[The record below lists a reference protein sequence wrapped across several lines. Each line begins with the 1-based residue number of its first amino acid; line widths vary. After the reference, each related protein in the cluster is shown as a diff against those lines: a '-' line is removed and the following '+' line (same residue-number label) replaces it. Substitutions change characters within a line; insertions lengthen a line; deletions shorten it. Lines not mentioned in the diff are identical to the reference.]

1 MYLLQKFATNK
12 RQPSNAKIPW
22 FLTNLE
28 SYYAKE
34 MEAWELARLQKDDSR
49 DSNENGDDL
58 PIEIRHLEENDDML
72 LIPPLFPSMIG
83 GVTVITFGEEQ
94 LSKSKSLNDITK
106 LTPVE
111 KRRMK
116 DHGRSKT
123 CDDPTV
129 PCMEKRL
136 KLEKIESTKSAEIKP
151 ELASSCQSVQSTE
164 GSGWLSGSF
173 FENPHFGSLSSLS
186 SAKSAIS
193 ALSIKSDSGIGSSFS
208 KIAKS
213 DSKKIQRNWCSESQ
227 LGKTP
232 IDLKQE
238 DLMRK
243 DCQTVNNENQAASN
257 RTFSVSLGAIQK
269 TNKARSLS
277 TLFKPNL
284 SVQPSE
290 KEKSKTMQSIEGK
303 LMVAIKEVN
312 ESDVSETNTPIPSP
326 GLSMPLRDS
335 RGRHKEHR
343 PTLVKQKHS
352 IQAFSFPDQNLIAQ
366 QHYKELRKELNP
378 ISENESISNPPKN
391 LNSKIEIEIT
401 QISVS
406 NPTPKREKKITKQV
420 SLNDEIFYAE
430 RQKEKEEIKEK
441 IKRQQSLP
449 EEHLSNEKPKT
460 FRESLIA
467 VTQTKKFE
475 IFRDSLIKFRSSGVR
490 SDTTDQEQITSDPNQ
505 STSLRVGIAKMLHR
519 WKSETEEG
527 NCPKSFTQKKG
538 VNIDPIN
545 VFGIRRDQSL
555 DSATRRGLFHKKG
568 AWSPK
573 SPKQQL
579 DTQSVS
585 ENPNLL
591 SPTIRRCCMECPE
604 DGSYVNERRLSK
616 GETGSDSSKDSSI
629 QSDTSLDSEDS
640 CISVIFVPHPEGQ
653 KIGESSRQNSQSQ
666 RSTSNS
672 SESSE
677 SPTGRGS
684 PLSPGTKVISPVKI
698 HAKGNSV
705 TCQKTSPSGDAKVPS
720 KPCENSIVVTEAVG
734 VQQAIQGQENE
745 AQESLKLQTP
755 KNSQFSAISALPK
768 IPEHKSFEMEDLPDE
783 NPINCHPRAFAERVE
798 IDMNPPLSPHPRTQ
812 PSSKYDYPIVR
823 HHPLFAKNQRCR
835 SGTIS
840 SLLLGE
846 NIEYMRKPG
855 VSLTKGVQSVR
866 KSTPKLLT
874 FEIYNPETD
883 DLDSDSSLSSSPD
896 SGESVVSVISDA
908 KNIDNAKRELE
919 NLVYES
925 QNPPPSDDDRIFKFD
940 LPDIQK
946 EVDKSLTDS
955 ISSVEQTKDNKDAS
969 EIQESIKSELIFAF
983 ELEEIERKSEERK
996 KGLMCLLDENKS
1008 VLQNINESQRKS
1020 DAVEEV
1026 SWKTAVQLQSMEE
1039 LRIPSFS
1046 RSASSSPERAECKS
1060 EPISVPFKH
1069 EKSDAQ
1075 KQGSLDSLNSLSEQN
1090 KPDIAC
1096 EEPSTQRAETSRPE
1110 SSSRVS
1116 SVNKLKQI
1124 SRHIEEEI
1132 PEIDLES
1139 CFSEKTV
1146 TSVASIAPVPVQIVN
1161 VPIEICVTEHE
1172 AEVIEIKPEE
1182 CPTVHKIESEA
1193 STSPIKVQ
1201 VKSEEAA
1208 EQDKSKDVSTAEDFS
1223 PKKSKDL
1230 SKMRK
1235 NSEDKKEEKVPE
1247 SIITKTTEMDSPV
1260 CVPYRRLEKKKRDDS
1275 LESNTASIKSSV
1287 QLSDTGSLLS
1297 HRFSTISISSN
1308 VSSDVSFGNTSA
1320 VSGSSC
1326 YLASMSSA
1334 DFDDRPALASSFSL
1348 SEAEENEYIN
1358 NQESIDGSKEKET
1371 ENKLPLSPQIK
1382 KDQLSPPKQTAGKQS
1397 ERPKLKSLFKR
1408 SSDGKKNNSS
1418 AESRSKS
1425 LHSSNESRSRDGND
1439 ENSNGKQN
1447 RSRIGTFSSLTPETS
1462 LEQTTCVEHCSSSFE
1477 EELLRSMN
1485 NEEENCDDNAF
1496 SASDSEDSAEA
1507 GGSLTHH
1514 RYYHVFR
1521 EGEIDHIIE
1530 KYVENLHIISSYYDH
1545 ANWCIIAEKVNVWT
1559 I

>member
-1 MYLLQKFATNK
+1 
-12 RQPSNAKIPW
+12 
-22 FLTNLE
+22 
-28 SYYAKE
+28 
-34 MEAWELARLQKDDSR
+34 MEAWELARLQKGDSG
-49 DSNENGDDL
+49 DSNEAGDDL
-58 PIEIRHLEENDDML
+58 PIEIRHLEDNADML
-72 LIPPLFPSMIG
+72 LIPPLFPSMLG
-83 GVTVITFGEEQ
+83 GVTVITFGDEQ
-94 LSKSKSLNDITK
+94 LIKSKSLNDITR
-106 LTPVE
+106 LNPVE

-116 DHGRSKT
+116 DQGRSKT

-129 PCMEKRL
+129 PFVEKRL
-136 KLEKIESTKSAEIKP
+136 KLDKIESTKSADNKP

-173 FENPHFGSLSSLS
+173 FDNPHFGSLTSLS

-208 KIAKS
+208 KKGKS
-213 DSKKIQRNWCSESQ
+213 ESKKIQRNWCSESQ
-227 LGKTP
+227 LGKNPTDQKP
-232 IDLKQE
+232 GDFLN
-238 DLMRK
+238 K
-243 DCQTVNNENQAASN
+243 DCQKGHNENHPPSGRLLSA
-257 RTFSVSLGAIQK
+257 SLGATQK

-277 TLFKPNL
+277 TLFKPNT
-284 SVQPSE
+284 SAQQGE
-290 KEKSKTMQSIEGK
+290 KEKYKAMQSIEGK

-326 GLSMPLRDS
+326 GISLPIKDTRV
-335 RGRHKEHR
+335 RNKEHR

-366 QHYKELRKELNP
+366 QHYKELRKELNQFTEK
-378 ISENESISNPPKN
+378 ENVSNPQPN

-401 QISVS
+401 KISVS
-406 NPTPKREKKITKQV
+406 NPTPPREKQIRKQV
-420 SLNDEIFYAE
+420 SLNDEIFYLE

-467 VTQTKKFE
+467 VTQTKKFD
-475 IFRDSLIKFRSSGVR
+475 IFRDSLIKFRGSGVR
-490 SDTTDQEQITSDPNQ
+490 SDTEEQEQVTSDPSQ
-505 STSLRVGIAKMLHR
+505 GTSLRIGIAKMLHR

-527 NCPKSFTQKKG
+527 DSPKSFTQKKG

-579 DTQSVS
+579 DTASVT

-604 DGSYVNERRLSK
+604 DSSYVNERRLSK
-616 GETGSDSSKDSSI
+616 GEAGSDSSSKDSSI

-653 KIGESSRQNSQSQ
+653 KLGDSSRQNSQSQ

-698 HAKGNSV
+698 HAKGNCLTS
-705 TCQKTSPSGDAKVPS
+705 QKISPSGDSKIPS
-720 KPCENSIVVTEAVG
+720 KLCENSVVVTEVVG
-734 VQQAIQGQENE
+734 VQQTIQGQENE

-755 KNSQFSAISALPK
+755 QNSQFPPVSALPK

-798 IDMNPPLSPHPRTQ
+798 IDTNPPLSPHPKT
-812 PSSKYDYPIVR
+812 PSCKYDYPIVR
-823 HHPLFAKNQRCR
+823 HHPLFAKNQRSR

-866 KSTPKLLT
+866 KTTPKLLT

-919 NLVYES
+919 NLVKEGQHPGAS
-925 QNPPPSDDDRIFKFD
+925 SEEDRIFKFD
-940 LPDIQK
+940 LPDIKK
-946 EVDKSLTDS
+946 EVEKSLSGSINSMEPDS
-955 ISSVEQTKDNKDAS
+955 ESTGAS
-969 EIQESIKSELIFAF
+969 ELPESIKSELIFPF
-983 ELEEIERKSEERK
+983 QMEDIERKSEERK

-1008 VLQNINESQRKS
+1008 VLQNINESLRKS

-1026 SWKTAVQLQSMEE
+1026 SWKTASQLQSMEE
-1039 LRIPSFS
+1039 LRLPSFS
-1046 RSASSSPERAECKS
+1046 RSASSSPERKECKS
-1060 EPISVPFKH
+1060 EPISFPSKN
-1069 EKSDAQ
+1069 EKSEAQ
-1075 KQGSLDSLNSLSEQN
+1075 KQGSLDSLKSLSEQN
-1090 KPDIAC
+1090 KPDIVC
-1096 EEPSTQRAETSRPE
+1096 EEPSPRQRDKNKADNHRISA
-1110 SSSRVS
+1110 
-1116 SVNKLKQI
+1116 VNKLKQI
-1124 SRHIEEEI
+1124 SRHIEEETDDV
-1132 PEIDLES
+1132 PGFPHIDS
-1139 CFSEKTV
+1139 PSKGV
-1146 TSVASIAPVPVQIVN
+1146 K

-1172 AEVIEIKPEE
+1172 VDKTEILPDSG
-1182 CPTVHKIESEA
+1182 PTKHSQQARESHPSQHARDTQETQHKENCERSIPATVKTDESG
-1193 STSPIKVQ
+1193 
-1201 VKSEEAA
+1201 
-1208 EQDKSKDVSTAEDFS
+1208 EQDNYKEISTADNIS
-1223 PKKSKDL
+1223 PKKNREKDL
-1230 SKMRK
+1230 GKFRK
-1235 NSEDKKEEKVPE
+1235 NSEDKKEEKI
-1247 SIITKTTEMDSPV
+1247 SDGILTKPPEMDSPV
-1260 CVPYRRLEKKKRDDS
+1260 CIPYRRLEKKKRDDS
-1275 LESNTASIKSSV
+1275 MESTTASIKSSV

-1334 DFDDRPALASSFSL
+1334 DFDDRPPLASSFSL
-1348 SEAEENEYIN
+1348 SEAEETEYLN
-1358 NQESIDGSKEKET
+1358 NQEGTEGSKENGT

-1382 KDQLSPPKQTAGKQS
+1382 KDQLSPPKQSAGKQG

-1408 SSDGKKNNSS
+1408 SSDGKKSNSS
-1418 AESRSKS
+1418 NESRSKS

-1439 ENSNGKQN
+1439 ENVNGKQN
-1447 RSRIGTFSSLTPETS
+1447 RSRIGTCSTLTPETS

-1477 EELLRSMN
+1477 EELLRSMK
-1485 NEEENCDDNAF
+1485 NEEENVDDNAF

-1559 I
+1559 L

>member
-1 MYLLQKFATNK
+1 
-12 RQPSNAKIPW
+12 
-22 FLTNLE
+22 
-28 SYYAKE
+28 
-34 MEAWELARLQKDDSR
+34 MEAWELARLQKDDSG

-58 PIEIRHLEENDDML
+58 PIEIRHLEDDANML
-72 LIPPLFPSMIG
+72 LIPPLFPSVISG
-83 GVTVITFGEEQ
+83 TTVITFGEEQ
-94 LSKSKSLNDITK
+94 MNKSKSLNDITK
-106 LTPVE
+106 LTPIE
-111 KRRMK
+111 KRRLK
-116 DHGRSKT
+116 DHGRSNT

-129 PCMEKRL
+129 PCVEKRL
-136 KLEKIESTKSAEIKP
+136 KLEKTESTKSTDNKP

-193 ALSIKSDSGIGSSFS
+193 ALSIKSDSGIGSGFS
-208 KIAKS
+208 KLGKI
-213 DSKKIQRNWCSESQ
+213 DGKKIQRNWCSESQ
-227 LGKTP
+227 LGKNP
-232 IDLKQE
+232 KDQKRE
-238 DLMRK
+238 DLLRK
-243 DCQTVNNENQAASN
+243 DCQTANNENPSASN
-257 RTFSVSLGAIQK
+257 KAFAVSLGAIQK
-269 TNKARSLS
+269 TNKTRSLS

-284 SVQPSE
+284 SVQQSE

-312 ESDVSETNTPIPSP
+312 ESDVSENNTPIPSP
-326 GLSMPLRDS
+326 GLTMSIRDP
-335 RGRHKEHR
+335 RQKHKDHR
-343 PTLVKQKHS
+343 PSLVKQKHS

-378 ISENESISNPPKN
+378 VKEQENVSSTSNVS
-391 LNSKIEIEIT
+391 NSQIEIEIT
-401 QISVS
+401 KISVS
-406 NPTPKREKKITKQV
+406 NLKPKREKQIKKQV

-430 RQKEKEEIKEK
+430 RQKENEEIKVK

-449 EEHLSNEKPKT
+449 EEHLSNKKPKT
-460 FRESLIA
+460 FRESLMA

-475 IFRDSLIKFRSSGVR
+475 IFRDGLTKFRSS
-490 SDTTDQEQITSDPNQ
+490 SAHSETPEQEAVATDPNQ

-519 WKSETEEG
+519 WKSETEDDSLQ
-527 NCPKSFTQKKG
+527 KSFTQKKG

-555 DSATRRGLFHKKG
+555 DSATRRGLFHRKG

-653 KIGESSRQNSQSQ
+653 KLGDSSRQNSQSQ

-684 PLSPGTKVISPVKI
+684 PMSPGTKVVSPVKI
-698 HAKGNSV
+698 HAKGNSL
-705 TCQKTSPSGDAKVPS
+705 TSQKTSPSGDAKLPS
-720 KPCENSIVVTEAVG
+720 KVCDNTKVVTEPLG
-734 VQQAIQGQENE
+734 MQQTIQGQENE

-755 KNSQFSAISALPK
+755 QNPKFPAISALPK

-798 IDMNPPLSPHPRTQ
+798 IDVNPPLSPHPKSQ

-823 HHPLFAKNQRCR
+823 HHPLFAKNQRTR

-908 KNIDNAKRELE
+908 KNIENSKRELE
-919 NLVYES
+919 NLVNES
-925 QNPPPSDDDRIFKFD
+925 SKPPVAADDDIIFRFD

-946 EVDKSLTDS
+946 EVEKSASDTINMFDASKSL
-955 ISSVEQTKDNKDAS
+955 
-969 EIQESIKSELIFAF
+969 ESIKSDLIFPF

-1008 VLQNINESQRKS
+1008 VLQNINESLRKS
-1020 DAVEEV
+1020 EAVEEV
-1026 SWKTAVQLQSMEE
+1026 SWKTASQLQSMEE
-1039 LRIPSFS
+1039 LRLPSLS
-1046 RSASSSPERAECKS
+1046 RSASSSPERKECKS
-1060 EPISVPFKH
+1060 EPISLPCKQ
-1069 EKSDAQ
+1069 EKPEAQ
-1075 KQGSLDSLNSLSEQN
+1075 KQGSLDSLKSLGEQN
-1090 KPDIAC
+1090 KTDVVA
-1096 EEPSTQRAETSRPE
+1096 EEPITQRTEQSRLE
-1110 SSSRVS
+1110 SRVS
-1116 SVNKLKQI
+1116 AVHKLKQI
-1124 SRHIEEEI
+1124 SKHVEEEI
-1132 PEIDLES
+1132 PEIDVLLS
-1139 CFSEKTV
+1139 GQEKTAP
-1146 TSVASIAPVPVQIVN
+1146 SASTETPPLIIAK

-1172 AEVIEIKPEE
+1172 GDETEIKLEE
-1182 CPTVHKIESEA
+1182 FPSTHKIESC
-1193 STSPIKVQ
+1193 TSPSKVQ
-1201 VKSEEAA
+1201 GNSEEVV
-1208 EQDKSKDVSTAEDFS
+1208 EKDKSKDASLPEDVS
-1223 PKKSKDL
+1223 PKKTKDL
-1230 SKMRK
+1230 SKIRK
-1235 NSEDKKEEKVPE
+1235 NSEDKKEEKPSE
-1247 SIITKTTEMDSPV
+1247 SLIKTIESESPV

-1358 NQESIDGSKEKET
+1358 NQESVDGSKENES
-1371 ENKLPLSPQIK
+1371 ENKLPSSPQIK
-1382 KDQLSPPKQTAGKQS
+1382 KDQLSPPKQTAGKPG

-1408 SSDGKKNNSS
+1408 SSDGKKSNSS
-1418 AESRSKS
+1418 NESRSKS
-1425 LHSSNESRSRDGND
+1425 LHSSNESRSNDGKD
-1439 ENSNGKQN
+1439 ESMNGKQN
-1447 RSRIGTFSSLTPETS
+1447 RSRIGTFSTLTPETS

-1485 NEEENCDDNAF
+1485 NDDENLDDAF